1 MPENVTGQTRL
12 PRDEGIAGGQT
23 ALWRLLREFFLRTT
37 PAGNRGAPFMRAPLC
52 VRAMSRRLVVATL
65 PCWLIGL
72 WSVGYQI
79 NSAMAGTGMTA
90 LPGWRGQLV
99 EVFGVGHA
107 ASDPWAC
114 FLLGLLYFLPVFLV
128 ALLTSVAWELLFASV
143 RRRSMGEGILA
154 FAWLFALV
162 MPAGVPLYQ
171 VMVGASFGFVIG
183 STIYGGYGYYLVNP
197 VLLGLAFLL
206 FAYPDLVFGPN
217 VWVPVPGFEASP
229 PLRLAAEGGIDAVS
243 AAGMSAWDLFL
254 GLRPGTLGSTSVLGC
269 LLGAAYL
276 LATSTVSWRIISG
289 AFLGMAM
296 TALIFDGLAADT
308 NQLATMAGHWHL
320 LLSGF
325 VFGVVFFAT
334 DPVAAAHT
342 RGGRWMFGALVGVL
356 TMVIANSNPSYNEGV
371 LFAILLASLCAPVL
385 DFLVVRQN
393 IRRRQRRIGRRIDDR
408 ETAKVAHE

>member
-1 MPENVTGQTRL
+1 MPENITGPTEL
-12 PRDEGIAGGQT
+12 PRDDRTTRQRI
-23 ALWRLLREFFLRTT
+23 ALWRLLREFFLRAA
-37 PAGNRGAPFMRAPLC
+37 PDGNRFAPFVRSPLC
-52 VRAMSRRLVVATL
+52 VRTLSRRLVVATL

-72 WSVGYQI
+72 WSVGQQI
-79 NSAMAGTGMTA
+79 NRAMAETGLA
-90 LPGWRGQLV
+90 VLPGWRGQLL
-99 EVFGVGHA
+99 EAFGLSHA
-107 ASDPWAC
+107 VSDPWAC
-114 FLLGLLYFLPVFLV
+114 FILGLLYFLPVFIV
-128 ALLTSVAWELLFASV
+128 ALLTSFAWELLFATV
-143 RRRSMGEGILA
+143 RRRSVGEGILA

-171 VMVGASFGFVIG
+171 VMVGASFGFVVG
-183 STIYGGYGYYLVNP
+183 SAIYGGYGYYLVNP

-217 VWVPVPGFEASP
+217 VWVPVPGFETSP

-269 LLGAAYL
+269 LLGAVYL
-276 LATSTVSWRIISG
+276 LATSTVSWRIVSG
-289 AFLGMAM
+289 AFVGMAV
-296 TALIFDGLAADT
+296 TALTFDGLAAET
-308 NQLATMAGHWHL
+308 NRLATMSGHWHL

-342 RGGRWMFGALVGVL
+342 RTGRWMFGALVGVL
-356 TMVIANSNPSYNEGV
+356 TMVIAASNPSYNEGV

-385 DFLVVRQN
+385 DFLVVRRN
-393 IRRRQRRIGRRIDDR
+393 VRRRRRRIEELEIAR
-408 ETAKVAHE
+408 EVHE

>member
-1 MPENVTGQTRL
+1 VAENVTGQTQL
-12 PRDEGIAGGQT
+12 PREGT
-23 ALWRLLREFFLRTT
+23 NPRRRVTLWRLLREFFLRAAPT
-37 PAGNRGAPFMRAPLC
+37 GNRVAPFMRSPLC
-52 VRAMSRRLVVATL
+52 VRTLSRRLVVATL

-79 NSAMAGTGMTA
+79 NSAMAETGMTA
-90 LPGWRGQLV
+90 LPGWRGQLI
-99 EVFGVGHA
+99 EVFGLGHA
-107 ASDPWAC
+107 VADPWAC
-114 FLLGLLYFLPVFLV
+114 FVLGLLYFLPVFLV
-128 ALLTSVAWELLFASV
+128 ALLTSLAWELLFASV
-143 RRRSMGEGILA
+143 RRRSVGEGILA

-171 VMVGASFGFVIG
+171 VMVGASFGFVVG
-183 STIYGGYGYYLVNP
+183 SAIYGGYGYYLVNP

-217 VWVPVPGFEASP
+217 VWVPVPGFETSP

-289 AFLGMAM
+289 AFIGMAV

-342 RGGRWMFGALVGVL
+342 RAGRWMFGALVGVL

-393 IRRRQRRIGRRIDDR
+393 VRRRQRRIGHPVGKRNPER
-408 ETAKVAHE
+408 VAHE